1 MSTIIVFSKDRPMQL
16 HGYLESLLWASE
28 CREEQI
34 YVLYKEVLPICYD
47 KVKAYF
53 PRVHWIA
60 EINFVEQLQEI
71 IANADE
77 HIMFG
82 CDDVVFVDR
91 FKLEKMESYLQG
103 HNSVFGFSLRLGKN
117 IKPMPKKVS
126 RDGEFCVWKWMDS
139 KGHYGYPWELDCTM
153 YRKEDVIQIIDKTG
167 ILNIKSPNYLEA
179 IPEENPMEFVSRENL
194 VSYYDKS
201 KAIVITVNRVQETH
215 QNGVDSSKIT
225 DVLSL
230 FIEYQ
235 YEDRILDLNSITKY
249 GYYRVHV
256 GSEYFR
262 LTPSVLEESGKNGIR
277 KWSILL
283 HNLLMLRNENLE
295 ILFRKCQNAS
305 MLGAQMQCMASS
317 ERKPIVLSPVESVRR
332 IRECGKSFC
341 RFGDGEFTIM
351 LGGNIEFQKYD
362 PQLALRLW
370 EIFYQQDESID
381 IGIPYQQ
388 FQFPDEF
395 NDWIREFYY
404 TSGEWVRTFLNRYL
418 PPKRKIY
425 LDTGF
430 NQVYQTYSN
439 MNFAAYYG
447 DVCEM
452 FRGRKLTIIVGE
464 KVLDKLSYN
473 VFDYAESVEY
483 VYGPA
488 QNAYQRYRTIFEQ
501 ALKIECDRTICVI
514 LGPASKVLVDDLT
527 KAGYT
532 AWDVGHLAKDYDAYR
547 KRLNRT
553 KEDIGRFYAPD

>member
-28 CREEQI
+28 CREEQT
-34 YVLYKEVLPICYD
+34 YVLYREVLPICYD
-47 KVKAYF
+47 KVKTYF

-60 EINFVEQLQEI
+60 ETNFVEQLQEI
-71 IANADE
+71 IAIADE
-77 HIMFG
+77 YIMFG

-91 FKLEKMESYLQG
+91 FKLEKMETYLQD
-103 HNSVFGFSLRLGKN
+103 HESVFGFSLRLGRN
-117 IKPMPKKVS
+117 IKPMPKKVN
-126 RDGEFCVWKWMDS
+126 RDGEFCVWKWTDS

-153 YRKEDVIQIIDKTG
+153 YRKADVIKIIGKIGTG
-167 ILNIKSPNYLEA
+167 NIKSPNYLEA
-179 IPEENPMEFVSRENL
+179 IPEDNPMEFVSRENL

-215 QNGVDSSKIT
+215 QNGVDSSKMT

-235 YEDRILDLNSITKY
+235 YEDRILDLNSIAKY
-249 GYYRVHV
+249 GHYRVHV
-256 GSEYFR
+256 GSEYFQ
-262 LTPSVLEESGKNGIR
+262 LTPSVLEESGKKR
-277 KWSILL
+277 TAKWHTLL
-283 HNLLMLRNENLE
+283 HNLWILKNENIEILLRN
-295 ILFRKCQNAS
+295 IQNAS
-305 MLGAQMQCMASS
+305 MLGAQLQCMAFSAK
-317 ERKPIVLSPVESVRR
+317 KPVVLSPVESVRR
-332 IRECGKSFC
+332 IREKGKSFC

-351 LGGNIEFQKYD
+351 LGGNIGFQKYD

-388 FQFPDEF
+388 FQLPGEF
-395 NDWIREFYY
+395 NEWIREFYY
-404 TSGEWVRTFLNRYL
+404 TSGEWVRAFLNRYL
-418 PPKRKIY
+418 PKGREIY

-430 NQVYQTYSN
+430 NQVYQTYSS
-439 MNFAAYYG
+439 MNFAAYYE
-447 DVCEM
+447 DVCEL
-452 FRGRKLTIIVGE
+452 FRGRKLTVIVGD
-464 KVLDKLSYN
+464 KVLDKLRYN

-483 VYGPA
+483 IYGPA
-488 QNAYQRYRTIFEQ
+488 KDAYQCYEAILEQ
-501 ALKIECDRTICVI
+501 ALKIEYDRIICVI
-514 LGPASKVLVDDLT
+514 LGPVSKVLVEDLT